1 MALVSTNMDERLANM
16 IYNKQLQEKQ
26 ALSELIDSYSVSNAE
41 AEFHRGLKELVRDHL
56 NTRMAFASCSNSN
69 ESITDSSNCGSNGI
83 HRRRLNHVSERCN
96 ICQLRDLLQQGEE
109 EESDQLSRRQH
120 RSNSEESAESSAARR
135 RQSRILNRWA
145 ARQAQEMITTMERQ
159 AREAELLSLAGLHS
173 VSTRNSS
180 FLRESSP
187 SRSVRSVERP
197 STRASSL
204 VQMWRELEGESR
216 VNSSRDRTRT
226 RMTQCEAP
234 ERRREGAEN
243 QASYHISNVEERED
257 RSVTNNVNE
266 NASVTQSNGHRENP
280 EDVSYHSES
289 GRRDVNNQTNN
300 EVYRGWED
308 GQINRQNGHSERQCR
323 REQSVDLEEGESE
336 RVRQI
341 VQRSMTESR
350 RMDNTPNMTNNHDH
364 RAVCHGEIEHERV
377 RELSQEWTRMTGQQR
392 DASGNTQQHFQ
403 RHEIQPGLV
412 HRQARQR
419 EAVQGEIP
427 AEPEENRQAYV
438 NRNALRLRGRQAIL
452 DLLMRVER
460 ERQRELER
468 LLEHRAVSDF
478 SHRNRIQ
485 SLLRGRFLRS
495 RAIIEEQRSSST
507 AAGELGQLRQRRTV
521 TGLRDGFRL
530 NLDSSTGDQAVN
542 HSNDSGNWS
551 GTGIQES
558 NLSRETETMQNESQ
572 SGTEESDLA
581 TRRLDQERDI
591 RGHEEI
597 MNENVLL
604 TASTDAQ
611 VVMQD
616 NEGGLQADA
625 SLGEGRELQE
635 NTLEDME
642 HDWQENTTE
651 VGHQDWQ
658 GGATEGVQIDWN
670 GILQGVDMHW
680 QGSGSDIER
689 EWERDDVSEH
699 ASGEWQGGPS
709 QDIDWQESSSQ
720 DLVRDW
726 QDHSAVVSNAWQ
738 DLPTARRISD
748 FHSLEDA
755 TEYSM
760 EIREL
765 LSRRSVST
773 ILASEFR
780 ERMDQLIL
788 SYIQNRGHPPV
799 AWDMQEQHPDEQDE
813 VDQNE
818 GPINITD
825 RPQFIIPPPPPPPPP
840 PHQLWQREMQ
850 RPLRP
855 RSLQHPELEWEAINE
870 LRNDMSRLQQGMSD
884 MQRMLET
891 CMEMQLELQRS
902 VRQEVSAALNRSNG
916 GQDNAG
922 ELEEALDGSKWVTV
936 RKGICCI
943 CCEKHIDSLLYRCG
957 HMCTCLKCANE
968 LIHNSG
974 KCPMCRAPIVEVV
987 RAYCQA

>member
-1 MALVSTNMDERLANM
+1 MAFGSSNMDERLAN
-16 IYNKQLQEKQ
+16 ILYNQQLQEKQ

-56 NTRMAFASCSNSN
+56 NTCMAFASCSNSN
-69 ESITDSSNCGSNGI
+69 ESITDTSNYGSNGI
-83 HRRRLNHVSERCN
+83 HCRRLKHVSERCN
-96 ICQLRDLLQQGEE
+96 ICQLRDLLQQDE
-109 EESDQLSRRQH
+109 EESDQLARRPH
-120 RSNSEESAESSAARR
+120 RSSSEESAESSAARR

-159 AREAELLSLAGLHS
+159 ARESELLSLAGLHT
-173 VSTRNSS
+173 VSTRNPS

-187 SRSVRSVERP
+187 SRAVRSVERP

-204 VQMWRELEGESR
+204 VQMWRQLEGESR

-226 RMTQCEAP
+226 RMVQSEVY
-234 ERRREGAEN
+234 ERRREGAES
-243 QASYHISNVEERED
+243 QALYQVSDLEERED
-257 RSVTNNVNE
+257 RSVTNSVNE
-266 NASVTQSNGHRENP
+266 DAPATQSNEHRENS
-280 EDVSYHSES
+280 EGVNYHSES
-289 GRRDVNNQTNN
+289 GWRDVNNQTNN
-300 EVYRGWED
+300 GVYIGCED
-308 GQINRQNGHSERQCR
+308 GQINRQNGHSERNR

-341 VQRSMTESR
+341 VQRWMTESR
-350 RMDNTPNMTNNHDH
+350 MMGHTPNNNDH
-364 RAVCHGEIEHERV
+364 RALCHGEIEHERV

-392 DASGNTQQHFQ
+392 DASGNTPQNFQ

-419 EAVQGEIP
+419 EAVQGGIP
-427 AEPEENRQAYV
+427 AEPEENRQVYV

-485 SLLRGRFLRS
+485 ALLRGRFLRS

-521 TGLRDGFRL
+521 SGLREGFRL
-530 NLDSSTGDQAVN
+530 NLDGTTGAQPVN
-542 HSNDSGNWS
+542 HSNDSGNFS
-551 GTGIQES
+551 GTEIQES
-558 NLSRETETMQNESQ
+558 IVSRETETMQNESE
-572 SGTEESDLA
+572 SGTEESDMVA
-581 TRRLDQERDI
+581 SRGDQVGDI
-591 RGHEEI
+591 RGNDEI
-597 MNENVLL
+597 LNENVSLV
-604 TASTDAQ
+604 ASTDGQ

-616 NEGGLQADA
+616 EGGLQADA
-625 SLGEGRELQE
+625 SLGEERESQE
-635 NTLEDME
+635 NTLADREQ
-642 HDWQENTTE
+642 DWQENNIE

-658 GGATEGVQIDWN
+658 ENITEVGHDDWQSGQTEGVQIDWN

-680 QGSGSDIER
+680 QGSDSDIER
-689 EWERDDVSEH
+689 EWERDDASQH
-699 ASGEWQGGPS
+699 ATGEWQGGPS

-720 DLVRDW
+720 ELVRDW
-726 QDHSAVVSNAWQ
+726 QDHSAGVSNTWQ
-738 DLPTARRISD
+738 NLPTVHRISD
-748 FHSLEDA
+748 FQSLEDA
-755 TEYSM
+755 TEYNM

-788 SYIQNRGHPPV
+788 SYIQNRGPPPV
-799 AWDMQEQHPDEQDE
+799 AWDMQEQHPDEQDD
-813 VDQNE
+813 VVQIE

-850 RPLRP
+850 RPLRS
-855 RSLQHPELEWEAINE
+855 RALQHPELEWEAINE
-870 LRNDMSRLQQGMSD
+870 LRNDMARLQQGMSD

-916 GQDNAG
+916 GEGGKSFMAQLDDQTPQMTIDVPSEGSDRCSKLCAG
-922 ELEEALDGSKWVTV
+922 TTSPPLGSA
-936 RKGICCI
+936 
-943 CCEKHIDSLLYRCG
+943 SP
-957 HMCTCLKCANE
+957 
-968 LIHNSG
+968 S
-974 KCPMCRAPIVEVV
+974 
-987 RAYCQA
+987 